1 MVEHERIRCRHPHFV
16 SQPTKLK
23 LLGVYFQNT
32 NLKTLLSQSQFIK
45 YRLFSSFERI

>member
-1 MVEHERIRCRHPHFV
+1 MKGFDPYLVNV

-23 LLGVYFQNT
+23 LLGAYFQNI

>member
-1 MVEHERIRCRHPHFV
+1 MVEHERIRCRDHYPV

-23 LLGVYFQNT
+23 LVGAYFQNI

-45 YRLFSSFERI
+45 YRLFSSFERV